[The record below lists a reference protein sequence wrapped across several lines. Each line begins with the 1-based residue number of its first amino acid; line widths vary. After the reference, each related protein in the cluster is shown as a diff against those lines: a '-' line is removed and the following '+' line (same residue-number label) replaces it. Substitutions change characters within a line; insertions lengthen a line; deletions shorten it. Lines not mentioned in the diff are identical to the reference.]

1 MSEEF
6 NPKKIIDF
14 SIDYY
19 NILGLTIN
27 DLPNG
32 SSRQDRIN
40 TSEIIEKAFRKKA
53 RTCHPDFGG
62 SNEAFLN
69 LVRARRILEDPLLK
83 KIFDQGQ
90 FEDYSV
96 EDSVN
101 GFEVDW
107 SKIGTYRKGTPED
120 TIGFSLFN
128 SICETIK
135 REMLIPA
142 FYPTS
147 NEHNYEWDFVVKAE
161 EANPRNLQKLAI
173 SIVNDENEVLRLT
186 NGDDLEKALP
196 FKIYICIPK
205 ASLNFIRKENAEYTP
220 EGRTLVNGYITK
232 AVYNDLNLLET
243 TSLDTAHK
251 YIQENLSADII
262 LIKSGNTE
270 KFQTKQS
277 SQTKFMDSEMMKK
290 FDKDKLSSIINLRSF
305 ALQNIETAGDFI
317 DKIDKDE
324 SANTEETKPELPL

>member
-83 KIFDQGQ
+83 KIFDQGH
-90 FEDYSV
+90 FEEREIEEALSD
-96 EDSVN
+96 
-101 GFEVDW
+101 FQVDW

-128 SICETIK
+128 TICENIGK
-135 REMLIPA
+135 DILVPA
-142 FYPTS
+142 FFPTS
-147 NEHNYEWDFVVKAE
+147 NEHNYEWDFVIKSE
-161 EANPRNLQKLAI
+161 EKNLQKLVI

-186 NGDDLEKALP
+186 SGEDLEKSLP
-196 FKIYICIPK
+196 FKIYICVPK
-205 ASLNFIRKENAEYTP
+205 ASLSFLRKENAEYTP
-220 EGRTLVNGYITK
+220 DGRTLVNGYITK
-232 AVYNDLNLLET
+232 AIYNDLNLLET
-243 TSLDTAHK
+243 TDLETAH
-251 YIQENLSADII
+251 NFII
-262 LIKSGNTE
+262 ESLTSDVQLINQGKTE
-270 KFQTKQS
+270 KFQSKKG
-277 SQTKFMDSEMMKK
+277 SQTKFMDSEVMKSY
-290 FDKDKLSSIINLRSF
+290 DKEKLSSIMNLRSF
-305 ALQNIETAGDFI
+305 ALFNNETAADFI
-317 DKIDKDE
+317 DKIDKNDIKK
-324 SANTEETKPELPL
+324 SLDGNPDLPL